1 VVVTFTEQ
9 RLKELLKKITGKRIA
24 VVGDLMVDSYYWGT
38 VSRVSP
44 EAPVPVVDV
53 VSESVR
59 LGGAANVANNI
70 QTLGGEPM
78 LIGLIGDDHPGEMFL
93 NILKQQNLTGNGIVK
108 DTARPTTIKT
118 RVIAHGQHVV
128 RIDNESK
135 IDCPEHLQHLIID
148 AVKYNIHNIDGI
160 ILEDYNKGVITKD
173 IIHEITAVALK
184 YGKIITVDPK
194 FNNFFEYKNVTVFKP
209 NKREAEEAIGSRIRN
224 NDDVARAGERMLT
237 TLQAENVLLTRGEEG
252 LTLLEKSGEISHM
265 KSLATNVQDV
275 SGAGDTVIST
285 LTMALVGGASVKEAA
300 ALANCAA
307 SVVVS
312 YVGIVPIQPDE
323 LLAKALHVTNHAPSG
338 L

>member
-1 VVVTFTEQ
+1 MVAFTQQ
-9 RLKELLKKITGKRIA
+9 RLKELFTSFLGKRIA

-38 VSRVSP
+38 VNRVSP

-70 QTLGGEPM
+70 QALGGEPV
-78 LIGLIGDDHPGEMFL
+78 LIGLIGDDHAGEMFL
-93 NILKQQNLTGNGIVK
+93 NILKEQNLVGDGIVR
-108 DTARPTTIKT
+108 DTARPTTIKS

-135 IDCPEHLQHLIID
+135 LDCPEHLQHRIID
-148 AVKYNIHNIDGI
+148 AVKYNIHTIDGI

-173 IIHEITAVALK
+173 IIHEITAVACK
-184 YGKIITVDPK
+184 YGKIICVDPK

-209 NKREAEEAIGSRIRN
+209 NKREVEEATGNRIRN
-224 NDDVARAGERMLT
+224 NDDVVAAGKKLLVA
-237 TLQAENVLLTRGEEG
+237 LQAENVLMTRGEEG
-252 LTLLEKSGEISHM
+252 LTVFEKNGDISHM
-265 KSLATNVQDV
+265 RSLATNVQDV

-285 LTMALVGGASVKEAA
+285 LTMALVSNASVREAA

-307 SVVVS
+307 SVVIGA
-312 YVGIVPIQPDE
+312 VGIVPIQPDE
-323 LLAKALHVTNHAPSG
+323 LLKRALLPMNHTNSG